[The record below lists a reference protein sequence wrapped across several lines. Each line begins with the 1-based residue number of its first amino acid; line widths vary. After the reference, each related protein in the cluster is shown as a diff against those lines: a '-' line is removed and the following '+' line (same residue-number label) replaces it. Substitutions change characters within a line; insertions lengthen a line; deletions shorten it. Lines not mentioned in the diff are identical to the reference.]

1 MKKMC
6 KKLLAL
12 MIMVMT
18 CVGFMIGCG
27 SGGSSSTSA
36 APSGDKAKD
45 TLAAAKE
52 KGVLTV
58 ASSNDAP
65 FAFIDAKT
73 NEFTGI
79 DAEIITEVAKR
90 LGINKVEMKQ
100 IPFENLLVELNNNSV
115 DMVTDGMYVKDERKK
130 LALFTNIWYKEGEA
144 VVIPKDSKIT
154 SKDDLKNAVL
164 GGQKG
169 TAFLETAQKWQQA
182 GLVKDVKV
190 FGSQSELMLAVNTGK
205 VDACITDGMVAG
217 YTLSQDSSLN
227 LKILSPYKAEASGM
241 VAAAV
246 RKNDKALADAVNEKL
261 DEMKKDGTIL
271 KLLQKYGMNEDY
283 VVSVEDGH
291 ISDK

>member
-1 MKKMC
+1 MAMVVAVSC
-6 KKLLAL
+6 IGLLA
-12 MIMVMT
+12 
-18 CVGFMIGCG
+18 GCG
-27 SGGSSSTSA
+27 ASGASNGGADSSKS
-36 APSGDKAKD
+36 KD
-45 TLAAAKE
+45 TLAVAKE

-65 FAFIDAKT
+65 FAFMDVKT

-79 DAEIITEVAKR
+79 DAEIIGEVAKR

-100 IPFENLLVELNNNSV
+100 IPFENLLIELNNNSV

-130 LALFTNIWYKEGEA
+130 LAKFTNIWYKEGEA
-144 VVIPKDSKIT
+144 IIIPKNSKIA

-182 GLVKDVKV
+182 GLVKEVKV

-205 VDACITDGMVAG
+205 IDACITDGAVAG
-217 YTLSQDSSLN
+217 YTLSQDSSLS
-227 LKILSPYKAEASGM
+227 LKILSPYKAEAAGM
-241 VAAAV
+241 IAAAV
-246 RKNDKALADAVNEKL
+246 RKNDTALVDAVNEKI

-271 KLLQKYGMNEDY
+271 KLLKKYGMNDDNF
-283 VVSVEDGH
+283 VSLEDGKT
-291 ISDK
+291 SDK

>member
-1 MKKMC
+1 MKKVW
-6 KKLLAL
+6 KKVLVSA
-12 MIMVMT
+12 MVVVS
-18 CVGFMIGCG
+18 CVGLMVGCG
-27 SGGSSSTSA
+27 AGGTGSSSASNN
-36 APSGDKAKD
+36 SSNAKD

-130 LALFTNIWYKEGEA
+130 QAKFTDIWYKEGEA
-144 VVIPKDSKIT
+144 IVIPKDSKIT
-154 SKDDLKNAVL
+154 SKDDLKNATI

-169 TAFLETAQKWQQA
+169 TAFLETAQKWQSD
-182 GLVKDVKV
+182 GIVKDVKI

-205 VDACITDGMVAG
+205 IDACITDGAVAG
-217 YTLSQDSSLN
+217 YTLSQDSSLS
-227 LKILSPYKAEASGM
+227 LKILSPYKAEAAGM
-241 VAAAV
+241 IAAAV
-246 RKNDKALADAVNEKL
+246 RKNDTALADAVTEKIN
-261 DEMKKDGTIL
+261 DMKKDGTIL
-271 KLLQKYGMNEDY
+271 KLLKKYGMNEDNF
-283 VVSVEDGH
+283 VSVEDGKTT
-291 ISDK
+291 DK

>member
-1 MKKMC
+1 MKKIC

-12 MIMVMT
+12 IIVVMSCVSFMV
-18 CVGFMIGCG
+18 GCG
-27 SGGSSSTSA
+27 SGSSSSTSA
-36 APSGDKAKD
+36 AGGSDKPKD

-79 DAEIITEVAKR
+79 DAEIIGEVAKR

-144 VVIPKDSKIT
+144 IVIPKDSKIA
-154 SKDDLKNAVL
+154 SKDDLKNAVI

-182 GLVKDVKV
+182 GLVKDVQV

-227 LKILSPYKAEASGM
+227 LKILSPYKAEAAGM
-241 VAAAV
+241 IAAAV
-246 RKNDKALADAVNEKL
+246 RKSDTALADAVNEKI

-271 KLLQKYGMNEDY
+271 KLLKKYGMNEDY
-283 VVSVEDGH
+283 FVSVEDGKT
-291 ISDK
+291 SDK

>member
-6 KKLLAL
+6 KKLLMLMVIVVNCVAL
-12 MIMVMT
+12 MA
-18 CVGFMIGCG
+18 GCG
-27 SGGSSSTSA
+27 SASSSTST
-36 APSGDKAKD
+36 SSDSKGKD
-45 TLAAAKE
+45 TLAAVKE

-65 FAFIDAKT
+65 FAFIDSKT

-79 DAEIITEVAKR
+79 DAEIIGEVAKR
-90 LGINKVEMKQ
+90 LGIKKVEMKQ
-100 IPFENLLVELNNNSV
+100 VPFENLLVELNNNTV

-130 LALFTNIWYKEGEA
+130 KALFTNIWYKEGEA
-144 VVIPKDSKIT
+144 IVLPKDSKIA
-154 SKDDLKNAVL
+154 SKEDLKTAVI

-169 TAFLETAQKWQQA
+169 TAFLETAQKWQKD
-182 GLVKDVKV
+182 GLVKDVTV

-227 LKILSPYKAEASGM
+227 LKILSPYKAESSGM
-241 VAAAV
+241 IAAAV
-246 RKNDKALADAVNEKL
+246 RKSDTTLADAVNQQI

-283 VVSVEDGH
+283 FVSVDDGH

>member
-1 MKKMC
+1 MKKLWN
-6 KKLLAL
+6 KLLIL
-12 MIMVMT
+12 TMVMVS
-18 CVGFMIGCG
+18 CIGLMAGCG
-27 SGGSSSTSA
+27 ASGASNGGTT
-36 APSGDKAKD
+36 DKGNGKD

-79 DAEIITEVAKR
+79 DAEIIGEVAKR

-100 IPFENLLVELNNNSV
+100 IPFENLLVELNNGSV

-130 LALFTNIWYKEGEA
+130 LAKFTNIWYKEGEA
-144 VVIPKDSKIT
+144 IVIPKDSKIT
-154 SKDDLKNAVL
+154 SKDDLKTLVL

-182 GLVKDVKV
+182 GLVKEVKV

-205 VDACITDGMVAG
+205 IDACITDGAVAG
-217 YTLSQDSSLN
+217 YTLSQDSSLS
-227 LKILSPYKAEASGM
+227 LKILSPYKAEAAGM
-241 VAAAV
+241 IAAAV
-246 RKNDKALADAVNEKL
+246 RKNDTALSDAVNEKI

-271 KLLQKYGMNEDY
+271 KLLKKYGMNEDNF
-283 VVSVEDGH
+283 VSIEDGKT
-291 ISDK
+291 SDK

>member
-1 MKKMC
+1 MKRGY
-6 KKLLAL
+6 KKLLVILAL
-12 MIMVMT
+12 ISSVSVMA
-18 CVGFMIGCG
+18 GCG
-27 SGGSSSTSA
+27 GKSTATSGG
-36 APSGDKAKD
+36 KKD
-45 TLAAAKE
+45 TLATIKE

-73 NEFTGI
+73 NEFSGI
-79 DAEIITEVAKR
+79 DAEIIKEIAKR

-115 DMVTDGMYVKDERKK
+115 DMVTDGMYVKEERKK

-144 VVIPKDSKIT
+144 IVIPKDSKVS
-154 SKDDLKNAVL
+154 SKADLKNLVL

-182 GLVKDVKV
+182 GQVKEVKV

-205 VDACITDGMVAG
+205 IDACITDGMVAG
-217 YTLSQDSSLN
+217 YTLSQDSSLS
-227 LKILSPYKAEASGM
+227 LKILSPYEPEASGM

-246 RKNDKALADAVNEKL
+246 RKDDTSLADAVNEKL
-261 DEMKKDGTIL
+261 DEMKKDGTVL
-271 KLLQKYGMNEDY
+271 KLLEKYGMNKDY
-283 VVSVEDGH
+283 FVSVEDGQ
-291 ISDK
+291 SK

>member
-1 MKKMC
+1 MAMVVAVGC
-6 KKLLAL
+6 IGLL
-12 MIMVMT
+12 T
-18 CVGFMIGCG
+18 GCG
-27 SGGSSSTSA
+27 ASGSSSEA
-36 APSGDKAKD
+36 ANGSKSKD

-79 DAEIITEVAKR
+79 DAEIIGEVAKR

-100 IPFENLLVELNNNSV
+100 IPFENLLIELNNNSV

-130 LALFTNIWYKEGEA
+130 LAKFTNIWYKEGEA
-144 VVIPKDSKIT
+144 IVIPKNSKIT
-154 SKDDLKNAVL
+154 SKEDLKELVL

-182 GLVKDVKV
+182 GLVKEVKV

-205 VDACITDGMVAG
+205 IDACITDGAVAG
-217 YTLSQDSSLN
+217 YTLSQDSSLS
-227 LKILSPYKAEASGM
+227 LKILSPYKAEAAGM
-241 VAAAV
+241 IAAAV
-246 RKNDKALADAVNEKL
+246 RKNDTALGDAVNEKI

-271 KLLQKYGMNEDY
+271 KLLKKYGMNDDNF
-283 VVSVEDGH
+283 VSLEDGKT
-291 ISDK
+291 SDK

>member
-1 MKKMC
+1 MKRGY
-6 KKLLAL
+6 KKLLVILAL
-12 MIMVMT
+12 ISSVSVMT
-18 CVGFMIGCG
+18 GCG
-27 SGGSSSTSA
+27 GKSTGASGGN
-36 APSGDKAKD
+36 KD
-45 TLAAAKE
+45 TLAAIKE

-73 NEFTGI
+73 NEFSGI
-79 DAEIITEVAKR
+79 DAEIIKEIAKR

-115 DMVTDGMYVKDERKK
+115 DMVTDGMYVKEERKK

-144 VVIPKDSKIT
+144 VVIPKDSKVS
-154 SKDDLKNAVL
+154 SKADLKNLVL

-182 GLVKDVKV
+182 GQVKEVKV

-205 VDACITDGMVAG
+205 IDACITDGMVAG
-217 YTLSQDSSLN
+217 YTLSQDSSLS
-227 LKILSPYKAEASGM
+227 LKILSPYEPEASGM

-246 RKNDKALADAVNEKL
+246 RKDDTSLAEAVNEKL
-261 DEMKKDGTIL
+261 DEMKEDGTIL
-271 KLLQKYGMNEDY
+271 KLLEKYGMNEDY
-283 VVSVEDGH
+283 FVSVEDGH
-291 ISDK
+291 NK

>member
-1 MKKMC
+1 MKKLWR
-6 KKLLAL
+6 KLVILTVVVIGCIGL
-12 MIMVMT
+12 MA
-18 CVGFMIGCG
+18 GCG
-27 SGGSSSTSA
+27 SGGNATNSGAADSSK
-36 APSGDKAKD
+36 GKD

-79 DAEIITEVAKR
+79 DAEIITEIAKR

-115 DMVTDGMYVKDERKK
+115 DMVTDGMYVKDERKR
-130 LALFTNIWYKEGEA
+130 LAKFTNIWYKEGEA
-144 VVIPKDSKIT
+144 IVIPKDSKIT
-154 SKDDLKNAVL
+154 SKDDLKNATL

-169 TAFLETAQKWQQA
+169 TAFLETAQKWQKD
-182 GLVKDVKV
+182 GLVKDVKI
-190 FGSQSELMLAVNTGK
+190 FASQSELMLAVNTGK

-241 VAAAV
+241 IAAAV
-246 RKNDKALADAVNEKL
+246 RKNDIALADAVNEKL

-271 KLLQKYGMNEDY
+271 KLLKKYGMNEDY
-283 VVSVEDGH
+283 FVSIEDGKT
-291 ISDK
+291 SDK

>member
-1 MKKMC
+1 MKKIY
-6 KKLLAL
+6 KKTLAL
-12 MIMVMT
+12 IIVVMSCIGIMV
-18 CVGFMIGCG
+18 GCG
-27 SGGSSSTSA
+27 SGGSNSTSA
-36 APSGDKAKD
+36 TSGSNKKD
-45 TLAAAKE
+45 TLAVAKE

-100 IPFENLLVELNNNSV
+100 IPFENLLVELNNNTV
-115 DMVTDGMYVKDERKK
+115 DMVTDGMYVKEERKK

-144 VVIPKDSKIT
+144 IVIPKDSKIT
-154 SKDDLKNAVL
+154 SKDDLKNAVI

-182 GLVKDVKV
+182 GLVKEVKV

-217 YTLSQDSSLN
+217 YTLSQDSSLS
-227 LKILSPYKAEASGM
+227 LKILSPYTAEASGM

-246 RKNDKALADAVNEKL
+246 RKDDTALADAVNEKI

>member
-1 MKKMC
+1 MKKMWN
-6 KKLLAL
+6 KLLIL
-12 MIMVMT
+12 TMVMVS
-18 CVGFMIGCG
+18 CIGFMVGCG
-27 SGGSSSTSA
+27 ASGASNGGTA
-36 APSGDKAKD
+36 DKGNGKD

-79 DAEIITEVAKR
+79 DAEIIGEVAKR

-100 IPFENLLVELNNNSV
+100 IPFENLLVELNNGSV

-130 LALFTNIWYKEGEA
+130 LAKFTNIWYKEGEA
-144 VVIPKDSKIT
+144 IVIPKDSKIT
-154 SKDDLKNAVL
+154 SKDDLKTLVL

-182 GLVKDVKV
+182 GLVKEVKV

-205 VDACITDGMVAG
+205 IDACITDGAVAG
-217 YTLSQDSSLN
+217 YTLSQDSSLS
-227 LKILSPYKAEASGM
+227 LKILSPYKAEAAGM
-241 VAAAV
+241 IAAAV
-246 RKNDKALADAVNEKL
+246 RKNDTALSDAVNEKI

-271 KLLQKYGMNEDY
+271 KLLKKYGMNEDNF
-283 VVSVEDGH
+283 VSIEDGKT
-291 ISDK
+291 SDK

>member
-1 MKKMC
+1 MKKIY
-6 KKLLAL
+6 KKLLVLAIVVVNCVG
-12 MIMVMT
+12 IMV
-18 CVGFMIGCG
+18 GCG
-27 SGGSSSTSA
+27 ASSGGSTATST
-36 APSGDKAKD
+36 KAKD
-45 TLAAAKE
+45 TLEAAKE

-79 DAEIITEVAKR
+79 DAEIIGEVAKR
-90 LGINKVEMKQ
+90 LGIKKVEMKQ

-130 LALFTNIWYKEGEA
+130 MANFTNIWYKEGEA
-144 VVIPKDSKIT
+144 IVIPKTSKIT
-154 SKDDLKNAVL
+154 SKEELKNATL

-169 TAFLETAQKWQQA
+169 TAFLETAQKWEKD
-182 GLVKDVKV
+182 GLVKEVKI

-205 VDACITDGMVAG
+205 IDACITDGMVAG
-217 YTLSQDSSLN
+217 YTLAQDSSLD

-246 RKNDKALADAVNEKL
+246 RKNDTTLLDAVNEQI
-261 DEMKKDGTIL
+261 DAMKKDGTIL
-271 KLLQKYGMNEDY
+271 KLLEKYGMNEDY
-283 VVSVEDGH
+283 TVSVDEGH

>member
-1 MKKMC
+1 MKKLRN
-6 KKLLAL
+6 KLLMA
-12 MIMVMT
+12 MVVT
-18 CVGFMIGCG
+18 VSCIGLLAGCG
-27 SGGSSSTSA
+27 ASGANSGAADSSKS
-36 APSGDKAKD
+36 KD

-65 FAFIDAKT
+65 FAFMDAKT

-79 DAEIITEVAKR
+79 DAEIIGEVAKR

-100 IPFENLLVELNNNSV
+100 IPFENLLIELNNNSV

-130 LALFTNIWYKEGEA
+130 LAKFTNIWYKEGEA
-144 VVIPKDSKIT
+144 IVIPKNSKIA
-154 SKDDLKNAVL
+154 SKDDLKDAVL

-182 GLVKDVKV
+182 GSVKEVKV

-205 VDACITDGMVAG
+205 IDACITDGAVAG
-217 YTLSQDSSLN
+217 YTLSQDSSLS
-227 LKILSPYKAEASGM
+227 LKILSPYKAEAAGM
-241 VAAAV
+241 IAAAV
-246 RKNDKALADAVNEKL
+246 RKNDTALGDAVNEKI

-271 KLLQKYGMNEDY
+271 KLLKKYGMNEDNF
-283 VVSVEDGH
+283 VSLEDGKT
-291 ISDK
+291 SDK

>member
-1 MKKMC
+1 MKKLRN
-6 KKLLAL
+6 KLLIA
-12 MIMVMT
+12 MVVAVS
-18 CVGFMIGCG
+18 CIGLLAGCG
-27 SGGSSSTSA
+27 ASGAGNGAANGS
-36 APSGDKAKD
+36 KAKD

-65 FAFIDAKT
+65 FAFMDAKT

-79 DAEIITEVAKR
+79 DAEIIGEVAKR

-100 IPFENLLVELNNNSV
+100 IPFENLLIELNNNSV

-130 LALFTNIWYKEGEA
+130 LAKFTNIWYKEGEA
-144 VVIPKDSKIT
+144 IVIPKNSKIT
-154 SKDDLKNAVL
+154 SKEDLKELVL

-182 GLVKDVKV
+182 GLVKEVKV

-205 VDACITDGMVAG
+205 IDACITDGAVAG
-217 YTLSQDSSLN
+217 YTLSQDSSLS
-227 LKILSPYKAEASGM
+227 LKILSPYKAEAAGM
-241 VAAAV
+241 IAAAV
-246 RKNDKALADAVNEKL
+246 RKNDTALGDAVNEKI

-271 KLLQKYGMNEDY
+271 KLLKKYGMNDDNF
-283 VVSVEDGH
+283 VSLEDGKT
-291 ISDK
+291 SDK

>member
-1 MKKMC
+1 
-6 KKLLAL
+6 
-12 MIMVMT
+12 MT
-18 CVGFMIGCG
+18 GCG
-27 SGGSSSTSA
+27 SGSPSTTSTSA
-36 APSGDKAKD
+36 GNDKSKD

-65 FAFIDAKT
+65 FAFMDAKT

-100 IPFENLLVELNNNSV
+100 IPFENLLVELNNNTV

-144 VVIPKDSKIT
+144 IVIPKDSKIA
-154 SKDDLKNAVL
+154 SKDDLKNATL

-169 TAFLETAQKWQQA
+169 TAFLETAQKWQQD
-182 GLVKDVKV
+182 GSVKDVKV

-227 LKILSPYKAEASGM
+227 LKILSPYKAETSGM
-241 VAAAV
+241 IAAAV
-246 RKNDKALADAVNEKL
+246 RKNDKALADAVNEQI

-271 KLLQKYGMNEDY
+271 KLLKKYGMNEDY
-283 VVSVEDGH
+283 FVSVEDGKA
-291 ISDK
+291 SDK

>member
-1 MKKMC
+1 MKKLRN
-6 KKLLAL
+6 KLLVG
-12 MIMVMT
+12 MVVAVS
-18 CVGFMIGCG
+18 CIGLLAGCG
-27 SGGSSSTSA
+27 ASGASGGAADSSKS
-36 APSGDKAKD
+36 KD

-65 FAFIDAKT
+65 FAFMDAKT

-79 DAEIITEVAKR
+79 DAEIIGEVAKR

-100 IPFENLLVELNNNSV
+100 IPFENLLIELNNNSV

-130 LALFTNIWYKEGEA
+130 LAKFTNIWYKEGEA
-144 VVIPKDSKIT
+144 IVIPKNSKIA
-154 SKDDLKNAVL
+154 SKDDLKELVL

-182 GLVKDVKV
+182 GLVKEVKV

-205 VDACITDGMVAG
+205 IDACITDGAVAG
-217 YTLSQDSSLN
+217 YTLSQDSSLS
-227 LKILSPYKAEASGM
+227 LKILSPYKAEAAGM
-241 VAAAV
+241 IAAAV
-246 RKNDKALADAVNEKL
+246 RKNDTALADTVNEKI

-271 KLLQKYGMNEDY
+271 KLLKKYGMNEDNF
-283 VVSVEDGH
+283 VSLEDGKT
-291 ISDK
+291 SDK

>member
-1 MKKMC
+1 MNKVC
-6 KKLLAL
+6 KKLLVL
-12 MIMVMT
+12 MIVVMS
-18 CVGFMIGCG
+18 CVGFMVGCG
-27 SGGSSSTSA
+27 SGSSSTTSKT
-36 APSGDKAKD
+36 SSNDKAKD

-65 FAFIDAKT
+65 FAFMDAKT

-100 IPFENLLVELNNNSV
+100 IPFENLLVELNNNTV
-115 DMVTDGMYVKDERKK
+115 DMVTDGMYVKDERKR
-130 LALFTNIWYKEGEA
+130 LANFTNIWYKEGEA
-144 VVIPKDSKIT
+144 IIIPQDSKIA
-154 SKDDLKNAVL
+154 SKDDLKDAVL

-169 TAFLETAQKWQQA
+169 TAFLETAQKWQKD

-190 FGSQSELMLAVNTGK
+190 FASQSELMLAVNTGK

-217 YTLSQDSSLN
+217 YTLSQDSSLS
-227 LKILSPYKAEASGM
+227 LKILSPYKAEAAGM
-241 VAAAV
+241 IAAAV
-246 RKNDKALADAVNEKL
+246 RKNDTALADAVNEKI

-271 KLLQKYGMNEDY
+271 KLLKKYGMNEDY
-283 VVSVEDGH
+283 LVSVEDGKTL
-291 ISDK
+291 DK

>member
-1 MKKMC
+1 M
-6 KKLLAL
+6 A
-12 MIMVMT
+12 
-18 CVGFMIGCG
+18 GCG
-27 SGGSSSTSA
+27 GKSTATSGG
-36 APSGDKAKD
+36 KKD
-45 TLAAAKE
+45 TLATIKE

-73 NEFTGI
+73 NEFSGI
-79 DAEIITEVAKR
+79 DAEIIKEIAKR

-115 DMVTDGMYVKDERKK
+115 DMVTDGMYVKEERKK

-144 VVIPKDSKIT
+144 IVIPKDSKVS
-154 SKDDLKNAVL
+154 SKADLKNLVL

-182 GLVKDVKV
+182 GQVKEVKV

-205 VDACITDGMVAG
+205 IDACITDGMVAG
-217 YTLSQDSSLN
+217 YTLSQDSSLS
-227 LKILSPYKAEASGM
+227 LKILSPYEPEASGM

-246 RKNDKALADAVNEKL
+246 RKDDTSLADAVNEK
-261 DEMKKDGTIL
+261 TR
-271 KLLQKYGMNEDY
+271 
-283 VVSVEDGH
+283 
-291 ISDK
+291 

>member
-18 CVGFMIGCG
+18 CVGFMMGCG
-27 SGGSSSTSA
+27 SGGSSSTS

-115 DMVTDGMYVKDERKK
+115 DMVTDGMDVKDERKK

-154 SKDDLKNAVL
+154 SKDDLKDAVI

-246 RKNDKALADAVNEKL
+246 RKNDKALADAINEKL